1 MSMSVYAMNY
11 SNQQQ
16 NDAKSAVQ
24 KTDREEMKQAEL
36 QQNVGSVRLTQEK
49 YREDGTISIVQRM
62 QGTEAYRQVKEG
74 QENAGSSDELESGQT
89 YSGTVRRDTAIIS
102 EEGRRAYSQMSQQ
115 KEEIHGRQDTVQA
128 GANEKQNTV
137 SEEAGMNEKQN
148 ITLEEE
154 ENTIEDLSEYTDTEL
169 KQMYYRGEITL
180 QEYEDETGEVIE

>member
-24 KTDREEMKQAEL
+24 KTDREEMKKAEL

-74 QENAGSSDELESGQT
+74 QENTGSSEELESGQT
-89 YSGTVRRDTAIIS
+89 YSGTMRRDTAIIS
-102 EEGRRAYSQMSQQ
+102 EEGRNALAQMSKQ
-115 KEEIHGRQDTVQA
+115 KEEVHDGQDTVQD
-128 GANEKQNTV
+128 
-137 SEEAGMNEKQN
+137 
-148 ITLEEE
+148 IIPEEE

-180 QEYEDETGEVIE
+180 QEYEDETGEVLE